1 MAKETRLRVCFLLGA
16 GVSRPAGIPDTDE
29 VTRAVLDTS
38 GVVRQDDGR
47 YCRNARF
54 QTLSSADRKIVA
66 AIGNFLHWAREYC
79 QAYFNGNQKER
90 EVNYEDRYY
99 LAAQLHD
106 HLSSEY
112 ENPAVQEFA
121 KRVGC
126 AVPVPDGVGLA
137 ELADEVCNYVQD
149 TVSSQLSEDP
159 RTLDHLGCLVEAARD
174 PAVERCTIFT
184 LNHDLVIERVLSAK
198 GVAFENGFKPD
209 GEEVAFWDSRLLQGA
224 AKTKL
229 LKLHGSVD
237 WWAYRRESGTFRR
250 TLFARV
256 SGDPDH
262 AHDGREQPLPIPLGM
277 RPLLLLGTFN
287 KMLDYTG
294 GISADLFCLFRRILV
309 QSRHLVVSGYSFRD
323 KGVNRVLEE
332 WLNHE
337 PQNTLVL
344 VHQNPEEAQ
353 RTARG
358 AIRNP
363 WNELLRRGQ
372 LRVVQSWFENT
383 AWSDARSHL
392 L

>member
-1 MAKETRLRVCFLLGA
+1 MAKETKLRVCFLLGA
-16 GVSRPAGIPDTDE
+16 GVSRPAGILDTNE

-38 GVVRQDDGR
+38 GVARHTDER
-47 YCRNARF
+47 YYRNARF

-79 QAYFNGNQKER
+79 QGYFDENEKDR
-90 EVNYEDRYY
+90 EVNYEDLYY
-99 LAAQLHD
+99 VAAQLHD
-106 HLSSEY
+106 HRSSEY
-112 ENPAVQEFA
+112 ENPAVEEFA

-159 RTLDHLGCLVEAARD
+159 GTLDHLGCLVEAARD
-174 PAVERCTIFT
+174 PAVERCNVFT
-184 LNHDLVIERVLSAK
+184 LNHDRVIERVLSAK
-198 GVAFENGFKPD
+198 GVAFEDGFKPD
-209 GEEVAFWDSRLLQGA
+209 GEEVAFWDSRLLEGT

-237 WWAYRRESGTFRR
+237 WWAYRRESGTVRR

-256 SGDPDH
+256 SGDSDH
-262 AHDGREQPLPIPLGM
+262 AHDGRGQLLPFPLGM

-323 KGVNRVLEE
+323 KGVNRVLVE

-337 PQNTLVL
+337 PENTLVL

-353 RTARG
+353 RAARG

-363 WNELLRRGQ
+363 WGDLLRQGK
-372 LRVVQSWFENT
+372 LRLVRTWFGDT
-383 AWSDARSHL
+383 AWSDVRSHL